1 MKRIQNIT
9 RFSYLFC
16 CVTILFFFSGCAS
29 LKVQN
34 AFLQGGTVVP
44 ENYNVQKVIVSYRA
58 EGTVSERIKYFLIE
72 TNGVLSIFERSEDGS
87 GSLLQTRWQDD
98 QGDHFAAWVSPPFI
112 PIRLQS
118 SKHYRGGPAY
128 EFVVPFDRS
137 KEAKRFVYQK
147 GKFTIQIVNGIARP
161 VPKDPEIKPVATLIP
176 K

>member
-98 QGDHFAAWVSPPFI
+98 QGDHFAAWVSPP
-112 PIRLQS
+112 LYS
-118 SKHYRGGPAY
+118 YKVT
-128 EFVVPFDRS
+128 E
-137 KEAKRFVYQK
+137 
-147 GKFTIQIVNGIARP
+147 
-161 VPKDPEIKPVATLIP
+161 
-176 K
+176 

>member
-1 MKRIQNIT
+1 MRDNRDTIGLSNLFY
-9 RFSYLFC
+9 FSIMLF
-16 CVTILFFFSGCAS
+16 LLSGCATVMS
-29 LKVQN
+29 T
-34 AFLQGGTVVP
+34 FSQGGKVVP
-44 ENYNVQKVIVSYRA
+44 KGYNIQKVIVAYRA
-58 EGTVSERIKYFLIE
+58 EGEVPARVQYFLIE
-72 TNGVLSIFERSEDGS
+72 TDEGLAIFERSEDGS

-98 QGDHFAAWVSPPFI
+98 QGDHFAVWVSPPFI

-147 GKFTIQIVNGIARP
+147 GKFTIQIINGIARP